1 MPSIVPRLRALLA
14 LALLATL
21 ATALAPAPARA
32 QEKVDLA
39 TVAKIKDEALN
50 RSKIMETMSWLTDVY
65 GPRLTG
71 SPNEKAAADWT
82 VKTLTGWGVQN
93 AHLESWPFYKGWRN
107 DRFALQVTGSN
118 PFPVAAA
125 PRAWSPAPAK
135 GVAKG
140 DAFVLKLDSLA
151 DTVKFVGKLK
161 GKFVMLSPAP
171 EIKPHFDADAHRLT
185 DEELAKMAVAPMPA
199 PMAPFGG
206 APNPA
211 TLTAAQRAQFARFN
225 LARLPGDTTFLKFL
239 VKEGASGILMASRQ
253 DMGTVATDNGA
264 PRVKNPPPMPAV
276 HVSGAAYG
284 RIVRMLDKGL
294 TVPLELTMQNTVTP
308 DTLSF
313 NIIGE
318 IPGTDPALRDEVVML
333 GGHFDSWHAGTG
345 ATDNAAGSA
354 VMLEAM
360 RIIQALGLKPRRTI
374 RIGLW
379 TGEEEGLLGSREYVK
394 RHFGSRTGDTVFTK
408 AEYDKMAGYF
418 NVDNGGGK
426 IRGVYLQGNAAAKG
440 VFDSWLQPF
449 WADGAQTITFSNTG
463 GTDHLAFD
471 AIGLPGWQFI
481 QDPLDYGTRTHHT
494 SADVYERIVAADM
507 QHNAAVVASFVWMTA
522 QRDAKLPRK
531 TGFVLKA
538 APQP

>member
-1 MPSIVPRLRALLA
+1 MSSLARRALPI
-14 LALLATL
+14 ALLATL
-21 ATALAPAPARA
+21 ATAPALA

-50 RSKIMETMSWLTDVY
+50 RSQIMETMSWLTDVY

-135 GVAKG
+135 GVVKG
-140 DAFVLKLDSLA
+140 DAFILKLDSLA
-151 DTVKFVGKLK
+151 DTAKFVGKLK

-171 EIKPHFDADAHRLT
+171 DIKPHFEADAHRLT
-185 DEELAKMAVAPMPA
+185 AEELAKLATAPMPA

-211 TLTAAQRAQFARFN
+211 ALTAAQRAQFARFN

-239 VKEGASGILMASRQ
+239 VKEGASGLLMASRQ
-253 DMGTVATDNGA
+253 DMGVVATDNGA
-264 PRVKNPPPMPAV
+264 PRVKNPPQMPAV
-276 HVSGAAYG
+276 HVSGEAYG

-294 TVPLELTMQNTVTP
+294 TVPLELTMMNTVTP

-313 NIIGE
+313 NIVGE
-318 IPGTDPALRDEVVML
+318 IPGTDPALKDEIVML
-333 GGHFDSWHAGTG
+333 GGHFDSWHSGTG

-360 RIIQALGLKPRRTI
+360 RIIQSLGLKPRRTI

-379 TGEEEGLLGSREYVK
+379 TGEEQGLFGSREYVK
-394 RHFGSRTGDTVFTK
+394 RHFGARTGDTVFTK
-408 AEYDKMAGYF
+408 AEYDKLSGYF

-426 IRGVYLQGNAAAKG
+426 IRGVYLQGNAGAKG

-449 WADGAQTITFSNTG
+449 WADSAQTISFANTG

-494 SADVYERIVAADM
+494 SADVYERIVPADM
-507 QHNAAVVASFVWMTA
+507 KHNAAVVASFVWMTA
-522 QRDAKLPRK
+522 QRDAQLPRK
-531 TGFVLKA
+531 AGLVLKPA
-538 APQP
+538 VQP